1 MAAARGML
9 DEVYPNLPE
18 QDPADH
24 NSYILG
30 EVQGHKVVI
39 ACLPAG
45 IYGTTPAATVAKDL
59 LRTFK
64 SIRFVLMVGIGGG
77 APSQELGRDLRL
89 GDIVVRQPSGTSG
102 GIIQYDRRKMV
113 QEGEF
118 QRTGSLNEPPQV
130 LLAALSR
137 LQADHL
143 IEDSKMPQFLQELF
157 SKIPER
163 MKKKFSHQGV
173 ANDHLFHAGYD
184 HVSPDA
190 TCEQCCD
197 QSQTVKRD
205 GRDDTDPAWRGA
217 RGGVLCF
224 ETEAA
229 GLQDF
234 PCLVIRGI
242 CDYAD
247 SHKNKE
253 WQEYAAATAA
263 TFAKELLSVIP
274 PTTVQQDKP
283 ILQSVFVPLVR
294 SIIPWY
300 DANTAPIKAELD
312 RRLGANRYK
321 LSVSTFFSISLL
333 LYTYFIRFSMDTI

>member
-1 MAAARGML
+1 MADTQPNTDEGVDNVDKSASVSIGCKRKREQDSELDSDGNSRRRTRESNNSGDVSKNRTSIPTADYTVGWVGALPLEMAAARGML

-205 GRDDTDPAWRGA
+205 GRDDTDPVIHYGNIASGN
-217 RGGVLCF
+217 
-224 ETEAA
+224 
-229 GLQDF
+229 
-234 PCLVIRGI
+234 LVIE
-242 CDYAD
+242 D
-247 SHKNKE
+247 
-253 WQEYAAATAA
+253 
-263 TFAKELLSVIP
+263 AK
-274 PTTVQQDKP
+274 TRD
-283 ILQSVFVPLVR
+283 
-294 SIIPWY
+294 
-300 DANTAPIKAELD
+300 
-312 RRLGANRYK
+312 RLGEE
-321 LSVSTFFSISLL
+321 LGGECSVSRRRPRGCRIF
-333 LYTYFIRFSMDTI
+333 RAW